1 MTRDPARE
9 DRADATTTV
18 DAAAA
23 RRPTLAALVITYQQE
38 AFVEEA
44 IRSVLDQ
51 LDPVDEIVLVDDGS
65 SDRTVELAQRVG
77 GDRLRCLPLP
87 HRGIGALAQT
97 YNAGLRH
104 ATTDLVSILEGDD
117 RWLPTKAAAHRRAF
131 ADPDVVLA
139 HGPYAVI
146 GAGGTSLRPRVD
158 PPVHLTEGR
167 YDAFPSH
174 LLASYIMGVTV
185 TVRRDAALAIGGF
198 AQLDGTPHIDYPTY
212 LALARLGPF
221 HYDDR
226 VHAEWRKHGRSGTTR
241 LAGIDLAGAAMCRT
255 LALEARASSDRSD
268 LPSERTIARSWE
280 AAQGRQIWNAAR
292 LLLKAGRHA
301 EARRLLLG
309 ASASHYP
316 NGLRLRLAAARI
328 AALLRT
334 DVEGLARLR
343 GGASVFDDLDQ
354 PM

>member
-1 MTRDPARE
+1 MRRDPARE
-9 DRADATTTV
+9 DGPDATTLN
-18 DAAAA
+18 AAVTP
-23 RRPTLAALVITYQQE
+23 RLTLAALVITYQQE

-44 IRSVLDQ
+44 IRSVLHQ
-51 LDPVDEIVLVDDGS
+51 LQPVDDIILVDDGS
-65 SDRTVELAQRVG
+65 TDRTVELAQRVG
-77 GDRLRCLPLP
+77 GDRLRCLRLP
-87 HRGIGALAQT
+87 HRGIGALAET

-146 GAGGTSLRPRVD
+146 GARGTSLRPRVD
-158 PPVHLTEGR
+158 PPVHLAQGR

-185 TVRRDAALAIGGF
+185 TLRRSAALAIGGF
-198 AQLDGTPHIDYPTY
+198 AQLGGTPHIDYPTY
-212 LALARLGPF
+212 LALAQLGPF

-226 VHAEWRKHGRSGTTR
+226 VHTEWRKHGQSGTTR
-241 LAGIDLAGAAMCRT
+241 LAGVDLAGAAMCRA
-255 LALEARASSDRSD
+255 LALEVRASSERSD
-268 LPSERTIARSWE
+268 LPSERTITRSWE

-301 EARRLLLG
+301 EARTLLRG
-309 ASASHYP
+309 TPTSRHP
-316 NGLRLRLAAARI
+316 NGLRLRLMAARV

-334 DVEGLARLR
+334 DVEPLARLW
-343 GGASVFDDLDQ
+343 GGASVFDDLD
-354 PM
+354 